1 MVSSPPPPTATTTS
15 NNVEKEA
22 NDINNKKI
30 NAAEE
35 GVVEVNVRLE
45 RLSAPQTLTHTTLTR
60 PMITK
65 NIITT
70 TNNKKLQ
77 QSKPETPKA
86 LKQMK

>member
-1 MVSSPPPPTATTTS
+1 M
-15 NNVEKEA
+15 EKEA
-22 NDINNKKI
+22 NDMNNKKI

-60 PMITK
+60 PMSTK
-65 NIITT
+65 NISTT

-77 QSKPETPKA
+77 QSEPKSPKA